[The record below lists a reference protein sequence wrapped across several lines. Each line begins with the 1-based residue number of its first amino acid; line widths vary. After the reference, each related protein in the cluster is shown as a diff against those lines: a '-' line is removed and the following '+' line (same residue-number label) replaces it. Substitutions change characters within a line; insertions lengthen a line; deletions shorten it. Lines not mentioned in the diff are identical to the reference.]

1 MGTSW
6 PAIRSDCILRVTTAL
21 TTTSP
26 RAEDTRV
33 KSPDLMPSFAAR
45 EGGSS
50 TVGSGAIS
58 FSEGMLRVVDP
69 AHQCSA
75 GDDVMRTYGK
85 SFEVPIGCFDL
96 IRGYFSIRL
105 FWVHGWRRFA
115 TGLSTGSQDSG
126 KGPPF
131 GT

>member
-6 PAIRSDCILRVTTAL
+6 PAMRSDCILRVTTAF

-26 RAEDTRV
+26 RAEETRV
-33 KSPDLMPSFAAR
+33 KSPVLMPSFEAR

-58 FSEGMLRVVDP
+58 FSQGMFRVVDP

-75 GDDVMRTYGK
+75 SDEVMSTYGK
-85 SFEVPIGCFDL
+85 SFAVPMGCLDFT
-96 IRGYFSIRL
+96 RGYFSIGL
-105 FWVHGWRRFA
+105 FWVDGCSRFG
-115 TGLSTGSQDSG
+115 TGLSTGS
-126 KGPPF
+126 
-131 GT
+131 

>member
-6 PAIRSDCILRVTTAL
+6 PAIRSDCILRVTTAF

-33 KSPDLMPSFAAR
+33 RSPLLIPSFEAS

-50 TVGSGAIS
+50 TEGSGAIS
-58 FSEGMLRVVDP
+58 FSQGMLRVVDP

-75 GDDVMRTYGK
+75 REEVMSTYGN

-96 IRGYFSIRL
+96 IRGYLSTGL
-105 FWVHGWRRFA
+105 FCADGWRRFA
-115 TGLSTGSQDSG
+115 TGLSTGS
-126 KGPPF
+126 
-131 GT
+131 